1 MKNQNQPQPS
11 FLYFEIGKA
20 LMPLIKEHIR
30 DVKAGHSRLKEFL
43 KTYGVK
49 EYMRCGRVVSGIIW
63 PKGKEIPDGWRLDR
77 RDRSRRVIVPNKR
90 SRTGREAAEEMAQL
104 KQPNPRALFAACGVE
119 KYYFAPPFMYYSI
132 VGVIRGRYFLKVG
145 ATPETR
151 KIKHPALKPVKTW
164 EMMKLEEEGGELMG
178 VA

>member
-11 FLYFEIGKA
+11 YLYFEIGKA

-49 EYMRCGRVVSGIIW
+49 EYMRCGRVVSGLIW

-104 KQPNPRALFAACGVE
+104 ANPLPKALFAECGVQDA
-119 KYYFAPPFMYYSI
+119 YFAMPYVYRSV

-151 KIKHPALKPVKTW
+151 KIKHPALKPIKNW
-164 EMMKLEEEGGELMG
+164 EMTKLEEEVGELMC